1 MFGKKK
7 KEADEE
13 DTLEPEEPDEPEEPA
28 PSGDN
33 DASLGHILA
42 DVEKLKAQFSTFYE
56 LNKATTE
63 RFSRVNEQ
71 IGELRTMILD
81 RDKSSRM
88 LEAKATQAI
97 DMVETVQ
104 PDKLMI
110 GVRKQDAKIEA
121 LHANLESNEIILK
134 NAMSELKDMR
144 NKMQV
149 FSGMEQVVKMSEEIK
164 GELIEIRKT
173 SSTITR
179 HGDKVETIFTEMQ
192 KRFSGFEKYADNLKD
207 IDKNIKD
214 ITSDSD
220 STKTRLTNFA
230 DKKDVED
237 LVLKFNTFQKQ
248 ISGIIELA
256 NKKAENFEK
265 EVKSNLNEK
274 LEKVEK
280 MEIGLQSLTEKTPEL
295 DKFFNILEKE
305 AKLNP
310 KEPEVEN
317 IKTPGKEE
325 QPEEEEEEEKK
336 KGLFAKLKEKLPKIG
351 GSEEGEAPPEQP
363 PEE

>member
-13 DTLEPEEPDEPEEPA
+13 DTLEEPEEQPEEPA
-28 PSGDN
+28 PSAGDV
-33 DASLGHILA
+33 ASLGHILA

-56 LNKATTE
+56 LNKAVTE

-81 RDKSSRM
+81 RDKGSRM

-164 GELIEIRKT
+164 GELMEIRKT

-179 HGDKVETIFTEMQ
+179 HGDKVETIFSEMQ
-192 KRFSGFEKYADNLKD
+192 KRFTGFEKYADNLKD

-214 ITSDSD
+214 LTSDFD
-220 STKTRLTNFA
+220 SVKTRMSNFA

-237 LVLKFNTFQKQ
+237 LVLKFNTFQKH
-248 ISGIIELA
+248 ISGLITLA

-265 EVKSNLNEK
+265 EVKNNMNEK

-280 MEIGLQSLTEKTPEL
+280 LEIGLDTLTQKTPEL

-305 AKLNP
+305 AKMNP
-310 KEPEVEN
+310 KDPEVEN

-325 QPEEEEEEEKK
+325 PPEEEEEEEKK
-336 KGLFAKLKEKLPKIG
+336 KGLFSKLKEKLPKIG
-351 GSEEGEAPPEQP
+351 GSEEEGAPQEQP